1 MSSLNLVWW
10 GAMAFIVGGVVW
22 LLVGLLDV
30 TTGPFIPPGSVAPV
44 LLIVALLLL
53 ALGLVGLHALQGE
66 SYGRIGLAGLY
77 TALAAIAAQVLGWFV
92 LLAGSTALGW
102 LVSPVGPLA
111 TLVGLVLYG
120 AATVQARVLPPWYG
134 VLLIVLMPILLLLG
148 VYGNIWR
155 GLVLMVLGYGL
166 LMHRGAS
173 PERPPR
179 VR

>member
-1 MSSLNLVWW
+1 M
-10 GAMAFIVGGVVW
+10 
-22 LLVGLLDV
+22 
-30 TTGPFIPPGSVAPV
+30 
-44 LLIVALLLL
+44 LLIIALLLL
-53 ALGLVGLHALQGE
+53 ALGLVGLHALQGG

-92 LLAGSTALGW
+92 ILVGSAALWW
-102 LVSPVGPLA
+102 LVSPVGPLVK
-111 TLVGLVLYG
+111 LVGLVLYG

-134 VLLIVLMPILLLLG
+134 VLLIVLMPILVVLG

-155 GLVLMVLGYGL
+155 GLVLIVLGYGL
-166 LMHRGAS
+166 WMHRGAS

>member
-1 MSSLNLVWW
+1 MSSSNLVRW
-10 GAMAFIVGGVVW
+10 GAIGFMVGGAAWV
-22 LLVGLLDV
+22 LVGLLDV
-30 TTGPFIPPGSVAPV
+30 TTGPFMPPGSVTPV

-53 ALGLVGLHALQGE
+53 ALGLVGLHALQGG

-92 LLAGSTALGW
+92 FLAGSAALWW
-102 LVSPVGPLA
+102 LVSPVGPLVK
-111 TLVGLVLYG
+111 LVGFVLYG
-120 AATVQARVLPPWYG
+120 AATVQARVLPRWYG
-134 VLLIVLMPILLLLG
+134 VLLIVFMPILLVLG

-155 GLVLMVLGYGL
+155 GLVLVVLGYGL
-166 LMHRGAS
+166 WMQKGAS